1 MPEAER
7 PISSAE
13 IKDSSPNSSYE
24 QLLSSTMRGFEAARK
39 AAEALAKGVGS
50 DSNGLAE
57 KVRPYEEEL
66 DKLDHDI
73 NDGVT
78 AGISQVAPQRARE
91 LLACLKFIIEL
102 ERIGDLL
109 LNVANRAVAV
119 GARLE
124 GQDIKDL
131 ATMSGILARMLGQVQ
146 EAFEKRDLKR
156 AVDVLK
162 ADGEMDRLR
171 NLVFVRHIENPE
183 HQLHNES
190 FHVVFM
196 IQSLERSGDHAKN
209 LAEEVVHLVSGRS
222 VRHVLRQYD
231 KPDEVVFVER
241 MRRQSGKR

>member
-1 MPEAER
+1 MSTAELKN
-7 PISSAE
+7 P
-13 IKDSSPNSSYE
+13 SPDNSYE
-24 QLLSSTMRGFEAARK
+24 QLVRSSLRGFEAAK
-39 AAEALAKGVGS
+39 EAAAALAQGVGS
-50 DSNGLAE
+50 ADRALAE
-57 KVRPYEEEL
+57 KVHQYEEEL

-78 AGISQVAPQRARE
+78 AAINQVPAQRARE

-109 LNVANRAVAV
+109 ENVTNRAVAV
-119 GARLE
+119 GSRLE
-124 GQDIKDL
+124 PQEVKEIS
-131 ATMSGILARMLGQVQ
+131 TMAGILARMLAETQ
-146 EAFEKRDLKR
+146 EAFAQRDLKR

-162 ADGEMDRLR
+162 ADAEMDRMR

-183 HQLHNES
+183 HQPHKES

-196 IQSLERSGDHAKN
+196 IQSLERAGDHAKN

-231 KPDEVVFVER
+231 KPDEVMFLER
-241 MRRQSGKR
+241 LRRQTGNR

>member
-1 MPEAER
+1 MSTADL
-7 PISSAE
+7 
-13 IKDSSPNSSYE
+13 KSPAPDNSYE
-24 QLLSSTMRGFEAARK
+24 QLLRSSMRGFEAARE
-39 AAEALAKGVGS
+39 AAEALAKGLGS
-50 DSNGLAE
+50 PTSALAE
-57 KVRPYEEEL
+57 RVRQYEEEL

-78 AGISQVAPQRARE
+78 AAISQEPAQRTRE

-119 GARLE
+119 GSRLE
-124 GQDIKDL
+124 APEVKDL
-131 ATMSGILARMLGQVQ
+131 STMSGILARMLGQVQ
-146 EAFEKRDLKR
+146 EAFEQRDVKK
-156 AVDVLK
+156 AVNVLK
-162 ADGEMDRLR
+162 ADAEMDRLR

-183 HQLHNES
+183 HQMHNES

-196 IQSLERSGDHAKN
+196 IQSLERAGDHAKN
-209 LAEEVVHLVSGRS
+209 VAEEVVHLVSGRS

-241 MRRQSGKR
+241 MRRQAGKK

>member
-1 MPEAER
+1 MSNTDLKNPAF
-7 PISSAE
+7 
-13 IKDSSPNSSYE
+13 DNSYE
-24 QLLSSTMRGFEAARK
+24 QLLRFSMRGFEAARE
-39 AAEALAKGVGS
+39 AAEALAKGVGAPS
-50 DSNGLAE
+50 SALAE
-57 KVRPYEEEL
+57 RVRQYEEEL

-73 NDGVT
+73 NDGIT
-78 AGISQVAPQRARE
+78 AAISQAPAQRTRE

-119 GARLE
+119 GPRLE
-124 GQDIKDL
+124 AQELKDL
-131 ATMSGILARMLGQVQ
+131 STMSGILARMLGQAQ
-146 EAFEKRDLKR
+146 EAFEQREVKK

-162 ADGEMDRLR
+162 ADAEMDRLR

-183 HQLHNES
+183 HQLHTES

-196 IQSLERSGDHAKN
+196 IQSLERAGDHAKN
-209 LAEEVVHLVSGRS
+209 VAEEVVQLVSGRS

-241 MRRQSGKR
+241 MRRQAGKR

>member
-1 MPEAER
+1 MSTADLTN
-7 PISSAE
+7 SAP
-13 IKDSSPNSSYE
+13 DNSYE
-24 QLLSSTMRGFEAARK
+24 QLLRFSMRGFEAARE
-39 AAEALAKGVGS
+39 AAEALAKGAGS
-50 DSNGLAE
+50 PTSALAE
-57 KVRPYEEEL
+57 RVRQYEEEL

-78 AGISQVAPQRARE
+78 AAISQEPAQRTRE

-119 GARLE
+119 GPRLE
-124 GQDIKDL
+124 AQAVKDL
-131 ATMSGILARMLGQVQ
+131 STMAGILARMLGQAQ
-146 EAFEKRDLKR
+146 EAFEQRDVKK

-162 ADGEMDRLR
+162 ADAEMDRLR

-183 HQLHNES
+183 HQLHTES

-196 IQSLERSGDHAKN
+196 IQSLERAGDHAKN
-209 LAEEVVHLVSGRS
+209 VAEEVVHLVSGRS

-241 MRRQSGKR
+241 MRRQAGKK

>member
-1 MPEAER
+1 MSTAELR
-7 PISSAE
+7 TP
-13 IKDSSPNSSYE
+13 SPDDSYE
-24 QLLSSTMRGFEAARK
+24 QLLAFCQRGFEAARE
-39 AAEALAKGVGS
+39 AAELLAKGVGS
-50 DSNGLAE
+50 ADSGLAE
-57 KVRPYEEEL
+57 GMREYEEEL

-73 NDGVT
+73 NDAVT
-78 AGISQVAPQRARE
+78 TAISQVPAQRARE

-124 GQDIKDL
+124 PQEVKEL
-131 ATMSGILARMLGQVQ
+131 SSMAGILARMLGQAQ
-146 EAFEKRDLKR
+146 EAFARRDLKR

-162 ADGEMDRLR
+162 ADAEMDRLR

-183 HQLHNES
+183 RQPHKES
-190 FHVVFM
+190 FHLVFM
-196 IQSLERSGDHAKN
+196 VQSLERAGDHAKN
-209 LAEEVVHLVSGRS
+209 LAEEVVQLVSGRS

-241 MRRQSGKR
+241 LRRQSGKS

>member
-1 MPEAER
+1 MSTADVKNPL
-7 PISSAE
+7 P
-13 IKDSSPNSSYE
+13 DNSYE
-24 QLLSSTMRGFEAARK
+24 QLLRSSLRGFEAARE
-39 AAEALAKGVGS
+39 AAEALAGGVGS
-50 DSNGLAE
+50 ANNGLAE
-57 KVRPYEEEL
+57 RVRRYEEEL

-78 AGISQVAPQRARE
+78 GAISQVPAQRARE

-109 LNVANRAVAV
+109 LNVANRAAAV
-119 GARLE
+119 SARLE
-124 GQDIKDL
+124 PQEAKDIS
-131 ATMSGILARMLGQVQ
+131 TMSGILARMLAQAQ
-146 EAFEKRDLKR
+146 EAFERRDVKR

-196 IQSLERSGDHAKN
+196 IQSLERAGDHAKN

-241 MRRQSGKR
+241 MRRQAGKR

>member
-1 MPEAER
+1 MSTAELKN
-7 PISSAE
+7 P
-13 IKDSSPNSSYE
+13 SPDESYE
-24 QLLSSTMRGFEAARK
+24 QLLNSSLRGFDAARE

-50 DSNGLAE
+50 PSGALAD
-57 KVRPYEEEL
+57 KVRQYEEEL

-73 NDGVT
+73 NDAVT
-78 AGISQVAPQRARE
+78 AAISQAPAERTRE

-119 GARLE
+119 GSRLGAQE
-124 GQDIKDL
+124 VKEL
-131 ATMSGILARMLGQVQ
+131 STMAGILARMLAESR
-146 EAFEKRDLKR
+146 EAFARRDVKR

-162 ADGEMDRLR
+162 ADAEMDRLR

-183 HQLHNES
+183 HQLHRES

-196 IQSLERSGDHAKN
+196 IQSLERAGDHAKN

-241 MRRQSGKR
+241 MRRQAGKR

>member
-1 MPEAER
+1 MSTADLKNPT
-7 PISSAE
+7 P
-13 IKDSSPNSSYE
+13 DNSYE
-24 QLLSSTMRGFEAARK
+24 HLLRSSMRGFEAARE
-39 AAEALAKGVGS
+39 AAEALAKGVGTA
-50 DSNGLAE
+50 DSALAGR
-57 KVRPYEEEL
+57 VRQYEEEL

-73 NDGVT
+73 NDAVT
-78 AGISQVAPQRARE
+78 AAISQVPAQRARE

-119 GARLE
+119 GSRLE
-124 GQDIKDL
+124 AQEKKDL
-131 ATMSGILARMLGQVQ
+131 STMSGILARMLGQAQ
-146 EAFEKRDLKR
+146 EAFEQRDVKR

-162 ADGEMDRLR
+162 ADAEMDRLR

-183 HQLHNES
+183 HQMHNES

-196 IQSLERSGDHAKN
+196 IQSLERAGDHAKN

-241 MRRQSGKR
+241 MRRQAGKR

>member
-1 MPEAER
+1 M
-7 PISSAE
+7 SAADL
-13 IKDSSPNSSYE
+13 KDSSPDNSYE
-24 QLLSSTMRGFEAARK
+24 QLLRSSMRGFEAARE
-39 AAEALAKGVGS
+39 ASEALAKGVNS
-50 DSNGLAE
+50 PNSALAE
-57 KVRPYEEEL
+57 KVRQYEEEL

-73 NDGVT
+73 NDAVT
-78 AGISQVAPQRARE
+78 TAISQVPAQRARE

-119 GARLE
+119 GSRLE
-124 GQDIKDL
+124 AQEVKDL
-131 ATMSGILARMLGQVQ
+131 STMSGILARMLGKAQ
-146 EAFEKRDLKR
+146 EAFEQRDLKP

-162 ADGEMDRLR
+162 ADAEMDRLR
-171 NLVFVRHIENPE
+171 NLAFVRHIENPE
-183 HQLHNES
+183 RQLHNES

-196 IQSLERSGDHAKN
+196 IQSLERAGDHAKN

-241 MRRQSGKR
+241 LRRQANKR

>member
-1 MPEAER
+1 MSTAELR
-7 PISSAE
+7 NL
-13 IKDSSPNSSYE
+13 SPDDSYE
-24 QLLSSTMRGFEAARK
+24 QLLASSRRGFEAARE
-39 AAEALAKGVGS
+39 AAEVLAKGLGS
-50 DSNGLAE
+50 ADSGLAE
-57 KVRPYEEEL
+57 RMREYEEEL

-73 NDGVT
+73 NDAVT
-78 AGISQVAPQRARE
+78 AAISQVPAQRARE

-124 GQDIKDL
+124 PQEVKEL
-131 ATMSGILARMLGQVQ
+131 STMAGILARMLGQAQ
-146 EAFEKRDLKR
+146 EAFARRDLKR

-162 ADGEMDRLR
+162 ADAEMDRLR

-183 HQLHNES
+183 GQPHKES
-190 FHVVFM
+190 FHLVFM
-196 IQSLERSGDHAKN
+196 VQSLERAGDHAKN
-209 LAEEVVHLVSGRS
+209 LAEEVVQLVSGRS

-241 MRRQSGKR
+241 LRRQSGKS

>member
-1 MPEAER
+1 MSTANLKTPL
-7 PISSAE
+7 P
-13 IKDSSPNSSYE
+13 DNSYE
-24 QLLSSTMRGFEAARK
+24 QLMHSSLRGFEAARE
-39 AAEALAKGVGS
+39 AAEVLAKGVSLPSGA
-50 DSNGLAE
+50 LAE
-57 KVRPYEEEL
+57 KVRQYEEEL

-78 AGISQVAPQRARE
+78 AAISQEPAQRTRE

-109 LNVANRAVAV
+109 LNVANRAAAV
-119 GARLE
+119 GSRLQAPE
-124 GQDIKDL
+124 VKEL
-131 ATMSGILARMLGQVQ
+131 STMAGILARMLGGVQ
-146 EAFEKRDLKR
+146 EAFAQRDLKR

-162 ADGEMDRLR
+162 ADAEMDRLR

-183 HQLHNES
+183 HQLHSES

-196 IQSLERSGDHAKN
+196 IQSLERAGDHAKN

-231 KPDEVVFVER
+231 KPDEVMFVER
-241 MRRQSGKR
+241 LRRQGGKR

>member
-1 MPEAER
+1 MSTPDVNN
-7 PISSAE
+7 SSS
-13 IKDSSPNSSYE
+13 DNSYE
-24 QLLSSTMRGFEAARK
+24 QLLRSSMRGFEAARE
-39 AAEALAKGVGS
+39 AAQALAGGIATA
-50 DSNGLAE
+50 NNALAE
-57 KVRPYEEEL
+57 QIRHYEEEL
-66 DKLDHDI
+66 DGLDHDI

-78 AGISQVAPQRARE
+78 SAISQVPGQRARE

-119 GARLE
+119 GSRLE
-124 GQDIKDL
+124 PQEVKDL
-131 ATMSGILARMLGQVQ
+131 STMSAILARMLAQAQ
-146 EAFEKRDLKR
+146 EAYEQRDLKR

-183 HQLHNES
+183 HQMHNES

-196 IQSLERSGDHAKN
+196 IQSLERAGDHAKN
-209 LAEEVVHLVSGRS
+209 LAEEVVHVVSGRS

-241 MRRQSGKR
+241 MRRQAGKR

>member
-1 MPEAER
+1 MSTAEL
-7 PISSAE
+7 
-13 IKDSSPNSSYE
+13 KNSSPDNSYE
-24 QLLSSTMRGFEAARK
+24 QLLRSSLRGFEAARE
-39 AAEALAKGVGS
+39 AAEALAKGVNS
-50 DSNGLAE
+50 PNSALAE
-57 KVRPYEEEL
+57 KVRQYEEEL

-73 NDGVT
+73 NDAVT
-78 AGISQVAPQRARE
+78 TTISQVPAQRARE

-119 GARLE
+119 GPRLE
-124 GQDIKDL
+124 AQEVKDL
-131 ATMSGILARMLGQVQ
+131 ATMSGILARMLGKAQ
-146 EAFEKRDLKR
+146 EAFEVRDLKA

-196 IQSLERSGDHAKN
+196 IQSLERAGDHAKN

-241 MRRQSGKR
+241 LRRQAGKR

>member
-1 MPEAER
+1 MSTPDVNN
-7 PISSAE
+7 SSS
-13 IKDSSPNSSYE
+13 DNSYE
-24 QLLSSTMRGFEAARK
+24 QLLRSCMRGFEAARE
-39 AAEALAKGVGS
+39 AAQALAGGIAAA
-50 DSNGLAE
+50 NNALAE
-57 KVRPYEEEL
+57 KIRHYEEEL
-66 DKLDHDI
+66 DGLDHDI

-78 AGISQVAPQRARE
+78 SAISQVPAQRARE

-109 LNVANRAVAV
+109 LNVANRAAAV
-119 GARLE
+119 GSRLE
-124 GQDIKDL
+124 PQEVKDL
-131 ATMSGILARMLGQVQ
+131 STMSAILARMLAQAQ
-146 EAFEKRDLKR
+146 EAYEQRDLKR

-183 HQLHNES
+183 HQMHNES

-196 IQSLERSGDHAKN
+196 IQSLERAGDHAKN
-209 LAEEVVHLVSGRS
+209 LAEEVVHVVSGRS

-241 MRRQSGKR
+241 MRRQAGKR

>member
-1 MPEAER
+1 MSTADL
-7 PISSAE
+7 
-13 IKDSSPNSSYE
+13 KSPAPDNSYE
-24 QLLSSTMRGFEAARK
+24 QLLRSSMRGFEAARE
-39 AAEALAKGVGS
+39 AAEALARGLGS
-50 DSNGLAE
+50 PTSALAE
-57 KVRPYEEEL
+57 RVRQYEEEL

-78 AGISQVAPQRARE
+78 AAISQEPAQRTRE

-119 GARLE
+119 GSRLE
-124 GQDIKDL
+124 APEVKDL
-131 ATMSGILARMLGQVQ
+131 STMSGILARMLGQVQ
-146 EAFEKRDLKR
+146 KAFEQRDVKK
-156 AVDVLK
+156 AVNVLK
-162 ADGEMDRLR
+162 ADAEMDRLR

-183 HQLHNES
+183 HQMHNES

-196 IQSLERSGDHAKN
+196 IQSLERAGDHAKN
-209 LAEEVVHLVSGRS
+209 VAEEVVHLVSGRS

-241 MRRQSGKR
+241 MRRQAGKK